1 MANEL
6 TMFQTGAVPAHIANA
21 FGEETNIANR
31 QTVPSLSYEGK
42 TWTVSVDGNKTK
54 LIKRNEDGDEVPLS
68 VMRVVVLD
76 YAKRRGRTF
85 YEGEYDP
92 NNVGAPICWSDDGIT
107 PDAAVPDDIKENK
120 TSFKC
125 ESCPQAVK
133 GSKITAQGKA
143 VTACSQHRML
153 AVVPANNLNFQ
164 PLRMKIAITSDF
176 DKQSP
181 DEEAK
186 SWFAF
191 SGYTDFLKS
200 RGVNHTAQ
208 LVTKIKFDANAAY
221 PKLFFAADRWLEANE
236 VQKVAPL
243 TKDPEV
249 QKLLGGTWTPAG
261 VDGVRTDDTTAIE
274 KPSTAPQKA
283 SRAAATVDEDDD
295 DSGEIVMQGM
305 GAEPAP
311 AVQEPAQAEVAAPKP
326 TRSKPDPKPAARK
339 AAEATPVA
347 STDVPPD
354 VAALLS
360 DWTD

>member
-1 MANEL
+1 MAQDL

-21 FGEETNIANR
+21 FGEESNIADR

-42 TWTVSVDGNKTK
+42 TWTVSIDGNKTK
-54 LIKRNEDGDEVPLS
+54 LIRKNEDGDEVPVS
-68 VMRVVVLD
+68 IMRVVVLD

-92 NNVGAPICWSDDGIT
+92 NNVSAPICWSDDGIT
-107 PDAAVPDDIKENK
+107 PDATVPEEIKANK
-120 TSFKC
+120 TSHRC
-125 ESCPQAVK
+125 ETCPMAVK

-143 VTACSQHRML
+143 VTACAQHRML
-153 AVVPANNLNFQ
+153 AVVPANKLDFQ

-208 LVTKIKFDANAAY
+208 LVTKIKFDANAPY
-221 PKLFFAADRWLEANE
+221 PKLFFAADRWLEAEE

-249 QKLLGGTWTPAG
+249 KKLLGGTWTPAG
-261 VDGVRTDDTTAIE
+261 VDGVPKEAP
-274 KPSTAPQKA
+274 KPVV
-283 SRAAATVDEDDD
+283 AAADEDEDDG
-295 DSGEIVMQGM
+295 GEIVMQGM
-305 GAEPAP
+305 DAEPAP
-311 AVQEPAQAEVAAPKP
+311 RVQEPAQAAVTPKATKP
-326 TRSKPDPKPAARK
+326 KPDPKPAAKK
-339 AAEATPVA
+339 AAEVA
-347 STDVPPD
+347 PAVSADVPDD
-354 VAALLS
+354 VAALLK